1 MAFNGSSTYQV
12 STFGL
17 RRVKNAA
24 FQACA
29 SAGLYRNNVPAAA
42 YAVLGGVPGGYMEA
56 GGHGSIT

>member
-1 MAFNGSSTYQV
+1 MTFKGSSPYQV

-29 SAGLYRNNVPAAA
+29 SSGLYRDTAPEAA
-42 YAVLGGVPGGYMEA
+42 YAVLGGVPGGDMEA